1 VIVLWVSALTHN
13 TAQSFGMTD
22 TQIFAFLVMP
32 FLSALTCSMVFVS
45 SRTTKPK
52 KSADP
57 PKPVIRPNAYMRK
70 SCKRSTSVR
79 QTDAIED

>member
-1 VIVLWVSALTHN
+1 
-13 TAQSFGMTD
+13 MTD

-32 FLSALTCSMVFVS
+32 FLFVLICSMVFFGS
-45 SRTTKPK
+45 QTR
-52 KSADP
+52 KSDKAADP

-70 SCKRSTSVR
+70 PRKRSTSVR